1 MVEFTDF
8 PDKHNQP
15 KERATESQND
25 YAIQKYQDMM
35 QPLYRALSS
44 QKEEDIQFV
53 FSQNEVGRFFPGE
66 KNLLYLRKP
75 TTEKDKLFLRGQ
87 VDHFALHAKYHDQDC
102 FTSYAP
108 NKSNEQVASAFD
120 FFYGL
125 EEIRCEAIG
134 SKKMVGVAKNLR
146 HRAETLFLE
155 EEAKRPFRDL
165 SPSEKREVAFNL
177 LMMEKLTEIP
187 LSEKLDFY
195 AKPFRSWL
203 DSFLSPE
210 KEQRLKDTLETPKA
224 FYKESLTFLKEI
236 FPEITVPDDDIN
248 ADNQETDPNETADSD
263 DGSEGAENQEIQ
275 QDQAPLPPSHSEE
288 DDSQETAQSSE
299 TESETQQSEEQTSD
313 EQQES
318 LSDAF
323 DENDFYDNEEQDQQA
338 GGTYKHTQTN
348 DDPLYAG
355 YKIYTSEYDEIV
367 QASELIDPLELKQL
381 KKSLQQLSHDF
392 RSSVQKIGLK
402 LKRFLMA
409 QQESSWHFDLEEGY
423 LDPAR
428 LARIV
433 ATPTTPLAFKQE
445 KIDDMLNT
453 AVTILVDNSGSMR
466 GRPIV
471 MAATCTDVLASTLEQ
486 CGVKTEILGF
496 TTCAWKGGRARE
508 EWTRSGKPYNPGRLS
523 DLRHIIYKSFDKQLR
538 SCRDNFGLMLREG
551 ILKENI
557 DGEAVIWAYKRLIKR
572 PEKRKILIV
581 ISDGA
586 PVDDST
592 ASANHAKILDH
603 HLRHVV
609 ENINKEGRVEL
620 NAVGIGHDVTR
631 IYPDSI
637 YIKSAEELATT
648 LANRLVLLFADK
660 NSPATKR
667 MIEKVKRSGQ

>member
-8 PDKHNQP
+8 PDTHNQP
-15 KERATESQND
+15 KAAAQKAEDD
-25 YAIQKYQDMM
+25 YATQKYQDMM
-35 QPLYRALSS
+35 PSLYRALSAT
-44 QKEEDIQFV
+44 KNDDIQFV
-53 FSQNEVGRFFPGE
+53 FSNNEVGRLFPGE

-75 TTEKDKLFLRGQ
+75 NTNKDKRFLRGQ
-87 VDHFALHAKYHDQDC
+87 IDHFALHAKYHDEEQ
-102 FTSYAP
+102 FQSVAP
-108 NKSNEQVASAFD
+108 AKSNETPASAFD

-134 SKKMVGVAKNLR
+134 SRQMVGVADNLR
-146 HRAETLFLE
+146 YRAETLFME

-187 LSEKLDFY
+187 LSENLDFY

-203 DSFLSPE
+203 DSLLSPE
-210 KEQRLKDTLETPKA
+210 KEQRLRETLENPKA
-224 FYKESLTFLKEI
+224 FYKESLTFLKNI
-236 FPEITVPDDDIN
+236 FPEIDIPEDDYESDQN
-248 ADNQETDPNETADSD
+248 DQEMLDSADSD
-263 DGSEGAENQEIQ
+263 EGENADEQSEEQ
-275 QDQAPLPPSHSEE
+275 QPDQAPLPPSHTE
-288 DDSQETAQSSE
+288 DDASDSNSQASDESAESEQSQEETSE
-299 TESETQQSEEQTSD
+299 TE
-313 EQQES
+313 QES

-323 DENDFYDNEEQDQQA
+323 DENEFYDDQDDQQA
-338 GGTYKHTQTN
+338 GGTYHHNQKAE
-348 DDPLYAG
+348 DPLYKG
-355 YKIYTSEYDEIV
+355 YDIYTDDYDEIV
-367 QASELIDPLELKQL
+367 NAGDLIDPLELKQL
-381 KKSLQQLSHDF
+381 KKSLQQLSKDF
-392 RSSVQKIGLK
+392 RGSVQKIGLK

-471 MAATCTDVLASTLEQ
+471 MAATCTDILASTLEQ

-523 DLRHIIYKSFDKQLR
+523 DLRHIIYKSFEKQLR

-592 ASANHAKILDH
+592 ASANHAKILDQ

-609 ENINKEGRVEL
+609 DNINKEGRVEL

-660 NSPATKR
+660 NSPAAKR
-667 MIEKVKRSGQ
+667 MIEKVKRTGQ